1 MKFKLNKFFKDDIEN
16 KNHPSDFEFEDDIAV
31 LILRLPFIKDD
42 SVEVISYAF
51 LIKENTVYLYDRKKD
66 DFELLGDF
74 DKLYEYLDVRVDKIL
89 AKIVKLH
96 SIIARIEDEMYEER
110 IDKSFPKTYLRL
122 KKDLV
127 LIERLMGHGLVALE
141 RFYKHFR
148 NKLNDLEFQDL
159 IEHFQRAFSLSKN
172 GIDKLDYLY
181 DFYRA
186 RIDEKMNNIMFILTL
201 LSGIFL
207 PLTLVTGFFGMN
219 TGGLPL
225 VNDPYGTIKAVIIGI
240 ALEIPIVY
248 IIWKMMKR

>member
-1 MKFKLNKFFKDDIEN
+1 MKFKLNKFFQDDIEN
-16 KNHPSDFEFEDDIAV
+16 KNHPSDFEYKDDIGV
-31 LILRLPFIKDD
+31 LILRLPYIKDEK
-42 SVEVISYAF
+42 VEVVSYAF
-51 LIKENTVYLYDRKKD
+51 LIKDGNVYFYNRNEN

-74 DKLYEYLDVRVDKIL
+74 EKLYQFLDVRVDKIL

-96 SIIARIEDEMYEER
+96 SIIADIEDRMYEEL
-110 IDKSFPKTYLRL
+110 DKNFPKEYLKL

-127 LIERLMGHGLVALE
+127 LIERLMGHALIALE
-141 RFYKHFR
+141 RFCKHYK
-148 NKLNDLEFQDL
+148 NYINDLEFNDL
-159 IEHFQRAFSLSKN
+159 IEHIQRAFSLSKN

-186 RIDEKMNNIMFILTL
+186 RIDEKMNNIMFVLTL
-201 LSGIFL
+201 LSGVFL

-240 ALEIPIVY
+240 VLEIPIIYFV
-248 IIWKMMKR
+248 WKMMKS

>member
-16 KNHPSDFEFEDDIAV
+16 KNHPSDFEFKDNIGV
-31 LILRLPFIKDD
+31 LILRLPYIKNDK
-42 SVEVISYAF
+42 VEVVSYAF
-51 LIKENTVYLYDRKKD
+51 LIKEDKIYKYDRKLE
-66 DFELLGDF
+66 DFELLGGF
-74 DKLYEYLDVRVDKIL
+74 DKLYEYLDVRIDKIL

-96 SIIARIEDEMYEER
+96 SIIAEVEDEMYEEKL
-110 IDKSFPKTYLRL
+110 DKSFPKTYLKL

-127 LIERLMGHGLVALE
+127 LIERLMGHALIALE
-141 RFYKHFR
+141 RFCKHYKD
-148 NKLNDLEFQDL
+148 KIDELEFQDL
-159 IEHFQRAFSLSKN
+159 IEHVSRAFSLSKN

-186 RIDEKMNNIMFILTL
+186 RVDEKMNNIMFVLTL

-248 IIWKMMKR
+248 IVWKMMKN